1 MERVS
6 LQLGSLKRPEAA
18 TSASQAGVSSPTVDE
33 ELLLLLE
40 LLLLELLEVL
50 LLLELLEEVL
60 LLLELLLLELLEVL
74 LELLEEVLLLLEL
87 LLLELLEELL
97 LLELLE
103 ELLLDDGV
111 KSAENKPLFAIRV
124 GVFWSC
130 SLAIMQIR

>member
-1 MERVS
+1 
-6 LQLGSLKRPEAA
+6 
-18 TSASQAGVSSPTVDE
+18 VDE

-50 LLLELLEEVL
+50 L
-60 LLLELLLLELLEVL
+60 L